1 MTEKPSDR
9 DRPDP
14 PRASHDALEERRRAE
29 FARRLTRDVFGRF
42 YWNDRLQDEVV
53 AAMKRRR

>member
-1 MTEKPSDR
+1 MTEKPADP
-9 DRPDP
+9 DRPDR
-14 PRASHDALEERRRAE
+14 PRASHDALEKQRRAE
-29 FARRLTRDVFGRF
+29 FASRLTRDVFGRF